1 MDYSTPI
8 FITGGAGFIGANLV
22 HKLIRDGHTALHVLV
37 EKNSDLWRLQPA
49 LNNLTLHEI
58 TLTDHAG
65 IRRLIQGIRPTHI
78 FHLAS
83 YGGMPH
89 QNDQQTIYD
98 VNFYGTINLFNAC
111 KEIGFECF
119 INTGSSSEYGIQDQ
133 PMHERMQLEPVTD
146 YGVAK
151 AAATQFCLKEALFN
165 KLPVHTIRPF
175 SVYGDYEMPTRLI
188 PTILV
193 NALQGTPINL
203 SSPTSVR
210 DFIYIEDMIEL
221 YMAVAH
227 KPPQHMYV
235 LNGGTGIQSTIHDVA
250 DTVEKLIGK
259 KLIINWGSSA
269 PRPWEPQ
276 SWRADSTQTQAHAGW
291 TPLYTLQEGLANALV
306 WFAQHITHYAR
317 KDIHDITQSSYHQ
330 TTITSV

>member
-1 MDYSTPI
+1 MEHSTPI

-22 HKLIRDGHTALHVLV
+22 HKLIRDGHTTLHVLI

-58 TLTDHAG
+58 TLTDHTG
-65 IRRLIQGIRPTHI
+65 IRHLIQSIKPTHI

-83 YGGMPH
+83 FGGMPH

-133 PMHERMQLEPVTD
+133 PMHERMLLEPVSD

-165 KLPVHTIRPF
+165 KLPVYTIRPF

-188 PTILV
+188 PTVLV

-203 SSPTSVR
+203 SSPYSVR
-210 DFIYIEDMIEL
+210 DFIYIEDLIEL
-221 YMAVAH
+221 YCAVAQ
-227 KPPQHMYV
+227 KPPHTMYV
-235 LNGGTGIQSTIHDVA
+235 LNGGTGMQSTIHDVV

-259 KLIINWGSSA
+259 KLIINWGSST
-269 PRPWEPQ
+269 PRPWEPR
-276 SWRADSTQTQAHAGW
+276 SWRADSTQTQTHTGW
-291 TPLYTLQEGLANALV
+291 TPLYTLQEGLSNSLI
-306 WFAQHITHYAR
+306 WIAQHIAHYTR
-317 KDIHDITQSSYHQ
+317 KDTHDTTQSAYRQ
-330 TTITSV
+330 TTITSL